1 MQYCFEEVKKQLTNF
16 KRAYATAAC
25 RYVRRHAYSC
35 WKNATP
41 DSDLYQQDI
50 GGGLLAPITHVST
63 QEQPRQLSGK
73 LG

>member
-35 WKNATP
+35 WKNVTP

-50 GGGLLAPITHVST
+50 GGGLLRRSLTFPHKNSPGNYPVS
-63 QEQPRQLSGK
+63 
-73 LG
+73 